1 MEAKEE
7 ELIRS
12 LMDDDPELRK
22 YYEEHGVLKRRLEE
36 LRKKPY
42 LTPAEEMEQKR
53 IQKQKL
59 AGKDRIMEILA
70 HHKSKQSAV
79 SDQRSAI
86 RGKVN
91 LSTS

>member
-7 ELIRS
+7 KLIRS
-12 LMDDDPELRK
+12 LMDSDPELRK
-22 YYEEHGVLKRRLEE
+22 HYEEHVGLKRRLEE
-36 LRKKPY
+36 LRQKPH

-59 AGKDRIMEILA
+59 AGKDKIMEILA

-79 SDQRSAI
+79 A
-86 RGKVN
+86 
-91 LSTS
+91 